1 MRLGNESAPALQNLL
16 AQDLRVE
23 SRVSVRPANPGQL
36 VNTSRGDVLQ
46 LSNGARVLDVGNGVQ
61 NLQSLTEGYTSQQ
74 LRRETQVNLRGLR
87 IETAVSFTPQRPTS
101 ASVQAIDSPELVG
114 GYYGSITDP
123 IEVYG

>member
-1 MRLGNESAPALQNLL
+1 MQSLI

-46 LSNGARVLDVGNGVQ
+46 LSNGARVIDVGNGVQ
-61 NLQSLTEGYTSQQ
+61 NLRSLTEGYTSQQ
-74 LRRETQVNLRGLR
+74 LARETQINLRGLR
-87 IETAVSFTPQRPTS
+87 IESAVSFTPQRPTS

-123 IEVYG
+123 VEVYS